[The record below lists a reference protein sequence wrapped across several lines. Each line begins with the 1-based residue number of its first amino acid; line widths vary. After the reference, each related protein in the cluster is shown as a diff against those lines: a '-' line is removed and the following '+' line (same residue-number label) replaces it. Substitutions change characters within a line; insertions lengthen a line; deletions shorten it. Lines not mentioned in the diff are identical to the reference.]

1 MAETIKFTEEEIQS
15 INQLRADVG
24 SVFTQLG
31 QLAIEKQRRISEIEE
46 VESNLMKKHSELAN
60 VEQELFKGLNEKY
73 GDGNFDP
80 NTGEFTPTPK
90 EETTEVEG

>member
-31 QLAIEKQRRISEIEE
+31 QLQIEKKRRLDELEKI
-46 VESNLMKKHSELAN
+46 ESNMINQHLELQKT
-60 VEQELFKGLNEKY
+60 EEELFKGLNEKY
-73 GDGNFDP
+73 GDGNYDP
-80 NTGEFTPTPK
+80 TTNTFTPLQTTS
-90 EETTEVEG
+90 EEVIG